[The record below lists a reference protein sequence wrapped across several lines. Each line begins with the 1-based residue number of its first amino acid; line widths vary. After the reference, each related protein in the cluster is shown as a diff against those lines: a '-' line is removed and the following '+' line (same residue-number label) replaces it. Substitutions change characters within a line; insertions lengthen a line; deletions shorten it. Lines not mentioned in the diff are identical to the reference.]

1 MGGISGNIYEDADAS
16 DVRDNGETNL
26 GAGVGI
32 SIYDDN
38 GTPAN
43 IADDVFLVTTD
54 TAADGTYAVG
64 DLLVSTTYR
73 VALDEADP
81 DLPSGAT
88 IGTSNPLIGVGV
100 SGNSFTTDQDF
111 GFDPA
116 GSDLELSKIAAATGT
131 TTPITNVSEGD
142 TIDWIIT
149 ITNVSG
155 GSPSGVKVI
164 DQIPSGFAYV
174 SDDAP
179 STGDTYDPDT
189 GLWFVDEL
197 LSGTSETLTITT
209 TVLGSGDFTNQA
221 EIIYSSLPDPD
232 SDPTTGPLTDDLFDQ
247 LPDDDEAS
255 YSVNL
260 VTGERIMSG
269 RVFIDNGAGGGTA
282 HDALLNG
289 SEGGVSS
296 AVLEILDSGGA
307 VLATPGVATDGTW
320 SYGLSGAYNGEIT
333 IRAIPAND
341 YRAISEATT
350 DLPDLVNTNPHDG
363 EFTFTPEAFGNRMG
377 LDIGLLKLPS
387 LTNDRTTTVAQGQVA
402 TLPHIYTATS
412 EGQVT
417 FSYAG
422 ATSTP
427 TGAFSAALYQD
438 VGCDDSLDGPITGPI
453 AVTTG
458 QTICIVSRVSAGSG
472 AGQGSTYVYQV
483 LAATAFAR
491 TTVTSSAS
499 NTDEISVGGQSTQIE
514 LRKTVENETQGTVE
528 GTTNLGGVND
538 ILLYRIYLRNNAITR
553 ASNVKIYDMTPPYTS
568 LSEPIVDP
576 QQVSPNLNCNLVRP
590 ASNVANY
597 AGAIEW
603 NCIGEML
610 PGETGAVRFRVGIQ

>member
-1 MGGISGNIYEDADAS
+1 MANKCVTVLEEPKDGIMCKFAWILI
-16 DVRDNGETNL
+16 VLTRD
-26 GAGVGI
+26 
-32 SIYDDN
+32 S
-38 GTPAN
+38 
-43 IADDVFLVTTD
+43 
-54 TAADGTYAVG
+54 
-64 DLLVSTTYR
+64 
-73 VALDEADP
+73 
-81 DLPSGAT
+81 
-88 IGTSNPLIGVGV
+88 
-100 SGNSFTTDQDF
+100 
-111 GFDPA
+111 
-116 GSDLELSKIAAATGT
+116 
-131 TTPITNVSEGD
+131 TTPITNISEGD

-179 STGDTYDPDT
+179 ATGDTYDPNT

-197 LSGTSETLTITT
+197 LSGASETLTITT

-232 SDPTTGPLTDDLFDQ
+232 SDPNTGPLTDDLFDQ

-260 VTGERIMSG
+260 VTGERILSG
-269 RVFIDNGAGGGTA
+269 RVFIDNGAGAGTA
-282 HDALLNG
+282 HDALRNG
-289 SEGGVSS
+289 SESGASS
-296 AVLEILDSGGA
+296 AVLEILDSSGT
-307 VLATPGVATDGTW
+307 VLATPGVAADGTW
-320 SYGLSGAYNGEIT
+320 SYGLSGTYSGAIT

-341 YRAISEATT
+341 YRAISEATSG
-350 DLPDLVNTNPHDG
+350 LPDLVDANPHDG

-377 LDIGLLKLPS
+377 LDIGLLQLPS
-387 LTNDRTTTVAQGQVA
+387 LTNDQTTTVAQGQVA
-402 TLPHIYTATS
+402 TLLHIYTATS

-417 FSYAG
+417 FSFAG

-427 TGAFSAALYQD
+427 TGAFNAALYQD

-491 TTVTSSAS
+491 TTVTSSVS

-514 LRKTVENETQGTVE
+514 LRKTVENETQGTLE
-528 GTTNLGGVND
+528 GTTNLGSVND
-538 ILLYRIYLRNNAITR
+538 ILLYRIYLRNKATTQ

-576 QQVSPNLNCNLVRP
+576 QQVSPNLNCDLVRP
-590 ASNVANY
+590 ASNVASY

-603 NCIGEML
+603 NCTGQML
-610 PGETGAVRFRVGIQ
+610 PGETGAVQFRVGIQ